1 MLRNSGLS
9 ENDRINCAFHLLCLK
24 VAQLEDAWEEE
35 LLAVVLPRPP
45 ERHLSNL
52 TSSLFLRE
60 WLTAILVR
68 PVATLQSRDRPQVVP
83 ASGRQELGSGVWL
96 LARLGQPKKCGCRF
110 YTRCSTLFMNMMA
123 DQDAFFYE

>member
-1 MLRNSGLS
+1 M
-9 ENDRINCAFHLLCLK
+9 
-24 VAQLEDAWEEE
+24 AQLEDAWEEE

-60 WLTAILVR
+60 WLTAILVSLL
-68 PVATLQSRDRPQVVP
+68 PLSVRDRPQVAS

-96 LARLGQPKKCGCRF
+96 LASLGQPEKCGCRF
-110 YTRCSTLFMNMMA
+110 YTRCSTLLMNMMA
-123 DQDAFFYE
+123 DQDAFFYEQPRTIFPSESTAGVSVKK